1 MKDFIRYTVIWISA
15 NLAIPFWVLGHV
27 HLSLNIYKD
36 IYEIIT
42 SFGMNI
48 LVLIG
53 FIIEYKDS
61 KKNNKKNIES

>member
-27 HLSLNIYKD
+27 HLSLNIYED
-36 IYEIIT
+36 VYEIIT

-53 FIIEYKDS
+53 FIMEYKDS